1 MAKLGISTG
10 TIPDDGTGDS
20 LLDGAIKINSN
31 FSELYT
37 LLGDG
42 TTLTS
47 GIVTS
52 IVAGSNITVSGST
65 GQVTVNADSPKNW
78 ETTAAGIHTLS
89 NVGIG
94 TTNPTSKLTVTGSG
108 LFTGVVTATSF
119 SGSGS
124 NLTGIVTGI
133 TAGANITVL
142 ESPSGNFIITST
154 SSGSAGAGGT
164 WAVTTVGIHTLKNV
178 GIGTTNPTSALTV
191 KGNTS
196 LETLNVSG
204 VSTFPINV
212 AVGVDFTHQGGGIGK
227 FRISGDGVYG
237 NGRIGYYDSSN
248 NLTAAWDSY
257 PPTGSIDIYN
267 YTNSGTQNITI
278 SAGSSVVL
286 QHGGTNTKLQT
297 LGTGVTITGTTFTN
311 QLSVSGISTL
321 GNTVV
326 GGATTQLIVSGDA
339 RVTGILTVGTA
350 SITLNGSTNQLLVGT
365 GVTIYGN
372 TGIVSAT
379 KFYGDG
385 SSITGV
391 IAAGVGITV
400 RDGGG
405 DLGSAEVIDFGDN
418 LTVSFSSG
426 IATVT
431 GSAGGGGS
439 SQWVTTAAGIHTLSN
454 VGIGTTNPTSPLTV
468 KGNTSLETL
477 SVSGVSTFNGITYF
491 TGGSRDISISANG
504 VMTFADWQVGN
515 ANMIRMGDSN
525 DLNIYHDGTK
535 SIISETGTGNLE
547 VKTSKLDIISSD
559 SEYMAEFVTDGAVN
573 LYYDSS
579 KKFET
584 LGTGVTVTGTTF
596 TDQLSVSGVSTFGGT
611 INANNVGAGI
621 SVKLSNSVPTY
632 LEMLGVGDYNATIK
646 NIYNG
651 DSSILIH
658 SGAVELRSGGINNY
672 SVFNGTINGTGQ
684 LMYRSAA
691 KLSSLIDGVQVYG
704 TTFTDELSVS
714 GVSTFSGAVGIGT
727 TNPITQLQVG
737 RSGTQS
743 GFGTFSASVGVSTTI
758 DTFETSFLT
767 AEYTVHIGY
776 GTYIQ
781 AQKVL
786 VMNNGS
792 TAYSQEY
799 AIMYEPSQIVSVGAT
814 VSGANV
820 LLQVTPQTGVTGL
833 TTYRFVRNSL
843 I

>member
-10 TIPDDGTGDS
+10 TTPDDGTGDS

-52 IVAGSNITVSGST
+52 IVAGSNVTVSGST
-65 GQVTVNADSPKNW
+65 GQVTVNAASPKNW
-78 ETTAAGIHTLS
+78 ETTAVGIHTLS

-164 WAVTTVGIHTLKNV
+164 WATTSVGIHTLKNV

-191 KGNTS
+191 KGTS
-196 LETLNVSG
+196 DLENVTVSG
-204 VSTFPINV
+204 VSTFNGITY
-212 AVGVDFTHQGGGIGK
+212 FTGGS
-227 FRISGDGVYG
+227 RDIS
-237 NGRIGYYDSSN
+237 
-248 NLTAAWDSY
+248 
-257 PPTGSIDIYN
+257 
-267 YTNSGTQNITI
+267 I
-278 SAGSSVVL
+278 SANGVMTFADWQVGGANMIRMGDSNDLNIYHDGTKSIISETGTGNLEVQTSKLDIISSSSEYMAEFVTDGAVNL
-286 QHGGTNTKLQT
+286 YYNNSKKFET
-297 LGTGVTITGTTFTN
+297 LGTGVTVTGTTFTN
-311 QLSVSGISTL
+311 QLNVSGISTL
-321 GNTVV
+321 GNIVV
-326 GGATTQLIVSGDA
+326 GGATTQLVVNGDA
-339 RVTGILTVGTA
+339 RVTGILTVGTS

-477 SVSGVSTFNGITYF
+477 SVSGVSTFQDDIYVDNNAGIYLGHGNEF
-491 TGGSRDISISANG
+491 TVFLYAGPPA
-504 VMTFADWQVGN
+504 A
-515 ANMIRMGDSN
+515 
-525 DLNIYHDGTK
+525 
-535 SIISETGTGNLE
+535 
-547 VKTSKLDIISSD
+547 KT
-559 SEYMAEFVTDGAVN
+559 VV
-573 LYYDSS
+573 
-579 KKFET
+579 
-584 LGTGVTVTGTTF
+584 
-596 TDQLSVSGVSTFGGT
+596 
-611 INANNVGAGI
+611 ANNVGFIEVI
-621 SVKLSNSVPTY
+621 SDHGLS
-632 LEMLGVGDYNATIK
+632 
-646 NIYNG
+646 
-651 DSSILIH
+651 
-658 SGAVELRSGGINNY
+658 INNGTY
-672 SVFNGTINGTGQ
+672 PYAFFNDSGTALYHTASDIPAVTLRYATTTSGTNFYKDITVRNGSG
-684 LMYRSAA
+684 SAEYFTV
-691 KLSSLIDGVQVYG
+691 KTEDGSS
-704 TTFTDELSVS
+704 TTQQTR
-714 GVSTFSGAVGIGT
+714 VGIAT

>member
-65 GQVTVNADSPKNW
+65 GQVTVNAASPKNW

-164 WAVTTVGIHTLKNV
+164 WATTSVGIHTLKNV
-178 GIGTTNPTSALTV
+178 GIGTTNPRFALEV
-191 KGNTS
+191 GAVGASGTS
-196 LETLNVSG
+196 LYVN
-204 VSTFPINV
+204 
-212 AVGVDFTHQGGGIGK
+212 
-227 FRISGDGVYG
+227 
-237 NGRIGYYDSSN
+237 
-248 NLTAAWDSY
+248 
-257 PPTGSIDIYN
+257 
-267 YTNSGTQNITI
+267 
-278 SAGSSVVL
+278 
-286 QHGGTNTKLQT
+286 
-297 LGTGVTITGTTFTN
+297 
-311 QLSVSGISTL
+311 
-321 GNTVV
+321 
-326 GGATTQLIVSGDA
+326 GDA
-339 RVTGILTVGTA
+339 RITGILTVGTS

-391 IAAGVGITV
+391 IAAGVGITI

-418 LTVSFSSG
+418 LTVSFASG

-454 VGIGTTNPTSPLTV
+454 VGVGTTNPTSALTV

-477 SVSGVSTFNGITYF
+477 SVSGVSTFN
-491 TGGSRDISISANG
+491 N
-504 VMTFADWQVGN
+504 
-515 ANMIRMGDSN
+515 
-525 DLNIYHDGTK
+525 LN
-535 SIISETGTGNLE
+535 
-547 VKTSKLDIISSD
+547 
-559 SEYMAEFVTDGAVN
+559 VT
-573 LYYDSS
+573 
-579 KKFET
+579 
-584 LGTGVTVTGTTF
+584 
-596 TDQLSVSGVSTFGGT
+596 GVSTFQNDIKVDYNKGLYFGNGNEFLVYRYDGLPSDKT
-611 INANNVGAGI
+611 V
-621 SVKLSNSVPTY
+621 VSNSVGAIQVTSVQG
-632 LEMLGVGDYNATIK
+632 L
-646 NIYNG
+646 
-651 DSSILIH
+651 SID
-658 SGAVELRSGGINNY
+658 
-672 SVFNGTINGTGQ
+672 NGTRNYAIFDDSGTALYHTASDVPAVTLRYNTTTSGTDF
-684 LMYRSAA
+684 YKDITVRNISGSAEYFTV
-691 KLSSLIDGVQVYG
+691 KTEGGSS
-704 TTFTDELSVS
+704 TTQQTR
-714 GVSTFSGAVGIGT
+714 VGIAT

-758 DTFETSFLT
+758 DTFATSFLT

-814 VSGANV
+814 VSGVNV

>member
-65 GQVTVNADSPKNW
+65 GQVTVNAASPKNW

-164 WAVTTVGIHTLKNV
+164 WATTSVGIHTLKNV
-178 GIGTTNPTSALTV
+178 GIGTTNPRFALEV
-191 KGNTS
+191 GAVGASGTS
-196 LETLNVSG
+196 LYVN
-204 VSTFPINV
+204 
-212 AVGVDFTHQGGGIGK
+212 
-227 FRISGDGVYG
+227 
-237 NGRIGYYDSSN
+237 
-248 NLTAAWDSY
+248 
-257 PPTGSIDIYN
+257 
-267 YTNSGTQNITI
+267 
-278 SAGSSVVL
+278 
-286 QHGGTNTKLQT
+286 
-297 LGTGVTITGTTFTN
+297 
-311 QLSVSGISTL
+311 
-321 GNTVV
+321 
-326 GGATTQLIVSGDA
+326 GDA
-339 RVTGILTVGTA
+339 RITGILTVGTS

-454 VGIGTTNPTSPLTV
+454 VGVGTTNPTSALTV

-477 SVSGVSTFNGITYF
+477 NVSGVSTFN
-491 TGGSRDISISANG
+491 N
-504 VMTFADWQVGN
+504 
-515 ANMIRMGDSN
+515 
-525 DLNIYHDGTK
+525 LN
-535 SIISETGTGNLE
+535 
-547 VKTSKLDIISSD
+547 
-559 SEYMAEFVTDGAVN
+559 VT
-573 LYYDSS
+573 
-579 KKFET
+579 
-584 LGTGVTVTGTTF
+584 
-596 TDQLSVSGVSTFGGT
+596 GVSTFQNDIKVDYNKGLYFGNGNEFLVYRYDGSPSDKT
-611 INANNVGAGI
+611 V
-621 SVKLSNSVPTY
+621 VSNSVGAIQVTSAQG
-632 LEMLGVGDYNATIK
+632 L
-646 NIYNG
+646 
-651 DSSILIH
+651 SID
-658 SGAVELRSGGINNY
+658 
-672 SVFNGTINGTGQ
+672 NGTRNYAIFDDSGTALYHTASDVPAVTLRYNTTTSGTDF
-684 LMYRSAA
+684 YKDITVRNISGSAEYFTV
-691 KLSSLIDGVQVYG
+691 KTDSGSS
-704 TTFTDELSVS
+704 TTEQTR
-714 GVSTFSGAVGIGT
+714 VGIAT

-758 DTFETSFLT
+758 DTFATSFLT